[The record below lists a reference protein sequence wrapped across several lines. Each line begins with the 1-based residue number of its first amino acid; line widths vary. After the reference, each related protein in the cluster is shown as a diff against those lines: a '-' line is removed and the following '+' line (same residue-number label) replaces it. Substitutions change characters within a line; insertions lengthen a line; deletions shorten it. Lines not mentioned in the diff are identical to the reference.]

1 MSIWKL
7 RNWVI
12 DPDFPKQEQLENLRY
27 YKYAATDKSLLT
39 KYVLR
44 HYWNA
49 CVNFFPRW
57 MAPNLITLTGLV
69 LMMFSVAI
77 ILTYVPD
84 LQYTDE
90 TPRWIYFCFAA
101 SLWLYST
108 LDNVDGKQA
117 RRTGTSSPLGELF
130 DHGCDAINCT
140 FVALLQ
146 AAALGLGH
154 SADAGILL
162 LVTVIGFYLSTAEE
176 YYTGVLYLGI
186 VNGPTEGILVTCLA
200 FIWSGFY
207 GASSWHIPL
216 SDVSWTSGIAKYL
229 PEGMDFSKLF
239 VWGMV
244 FFFLVT
250 HLPFCMHSIYT
261 ATSSESVKRRLTI
274 FVNVLYPIVLY
285 TGAVSLWMW
294 SPYSIIFEQNH
305 YILFSLAVG
314 IMFGM
319 MASNIILAHL
329 TKSPF
334 PSFTGILGSL
344 WLMAF
349 LIGIL
354 PSVIG
359 KRIIA
364 GQAEHLAIWIY
375 FIISVIVYSIWSS
388 MVIDGFCR
396 FLGIRCL
403 VISQPDQRAVP
414 SSSTSPEQAQ
424 EQDSLLQA
432 QEEGAGSSSGRNG
445 GSSYSTF

>member
-1 MSIWKL
+1 MSIWKF
-7 RNWVI
+7 RNWVV
-12 DPDFPKQEQLENLRY
+12 DPDFPRQEQLENLRY

-44 HYWNA
+44 HYWNWA
-49 CVNFFPRW
+49 VTLFPTW

-69 LMMFSVAI
+69 LMMINVVI
-77 ILTYVPD
+77 ILAYVPD
-84 LQYTDE
+84 LLYSDE
-90 TPRWIYFCFAA
+90 TPRWIYFSFAA
-101 SLWLYST
+101 GLWLYST

-154 SADAGILL
+154 SGDAGILL
-162 LVTVIGFYLSTAEE
+162 LVTIIGFYLSTAEE

-186 VNGPTEGILVTCLA
+186 VNGPTEGILVSCLA
-200 FIWSGFY
+200 FLWSGFY
-207 GASSWHIPL
+207 GAASWHVPVRDISLL
-216 SDVSWTSGIAKYL
+216 SGVAPYL
-229 PEGMDFSKLF
+229 PEDTNFAKLF

-250 HLPFCMHSIYT
+250 HLPFCVHSVYS
-261 ATSSESVKRRLTI
+261 ASSSEPVKRRLTI

-285 TGAVSLWMW
+285 TAGVSLWLW
-294 SPYSIIFEQNH
+294 SPYSVILDQEH
-305 YILFSLAVG
+305 YILFALAVG

-349 LIGIL
+349 LIGIV
-354 PSVIG
+354 PSVLG
-359 KRIIA
+359 RRILPPS
-364 GQAEHLAIWIY
+364 AEHLAIWVY
-375 FIISVIVYSIWSS
+375 FIVSVVVYGVWAS

-403 VISQPDQRAVP
+403 VIRHAEQRAVP
-414 SSSTSPEQAQ
+414 SSSSASPEQVQ
-424 EQDSLLQA
+424 EQDSLLEA
-432 QEEGAGSSSGRNG
+432 QEEGSSSRKGTT
-445 GSSYSTF
+445 YSTF